1 MLYLFYNKIDYI
13 KNIVEN
19 TKFISLFLKNV
30 ICLIQET
37 TTVLFYRVFKISIF
51 VTVNYHLI
59 T

>member
-13 KNIVEN
+13 KNVLEIGKN
-19 TKFISLFLKNV
+19 ISPFLKNV

-37 TTVLFYRVFKISIF
+37 TRVLFYRVFKISIF